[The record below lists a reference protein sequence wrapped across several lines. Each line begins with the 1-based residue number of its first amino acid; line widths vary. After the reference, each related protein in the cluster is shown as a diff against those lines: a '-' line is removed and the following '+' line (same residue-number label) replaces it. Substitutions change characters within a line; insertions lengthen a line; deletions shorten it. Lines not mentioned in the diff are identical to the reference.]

1 MPLAACLK
9 KKEIFFFLLLF
20 YFLNID
26 DLGLSALGQLGFYL
40 LVYNQIILSNVI
52 SIVFIFYGDYLINIF
67 NIEKKIP

>member
-1 MPLAACLK
+1 MPLVACLK
-9 KKEIFFFLLLF
+9 KKKRKIFSFILFF
-20 YFLNID
+20 NIY
-26 DLGLSALGQLGFYL
+26 DLGLSALGELGFNL